1 MTRGGRGRDGMLLT
15 WSGGS
20 WKAARALIP
29 ITVRPGP
36 DVGLE
41 GVSCLSRS
49 SWTVVGQYQDVDGR
63 GEAQASCSPV
73 WLSQDV
79 TGSVRSGTWSG
90 LTREAV
96 PADACHHGS
105 CSSRHRRSG
114 SVPAGPL
121 WPAIS
126 NPGIVSDVARLVDGA
141 RANGDLVV
149 WVLYSE
155 RGVVQVPHQS
165 RQPEPAAEDRSHVL
179 PLILRPWRRVMP
191 SARRWPCRAAPAG
204 GAGGN

>member
-49 SWTVVGQYQDVDGR
+49 SWIVVGQYQDVDGR

-79 TGSVRSGTWSG
+79 TGPVRDLVWPYARGRPSRM
-90 LTREAV
+90 LVIMARVLLVIDVQEAFRQGRCGRSSPT
-96 PADACHHGS
+96 PAS
-105 CSSRHRRSG
+105 
-114 SVPAGPL
+114 PAT
-121 WPAIS
+121 WPAS
-126 NPGIVSDVARLVDGA
+126 STA

-149 WVLYSE
+149 WVLHSE

-165 RQPEPAAEDRSHVL
+165 RQPVSKSHISPGNL
-179 PLILRPWRRVMP
+179 NRRLRIEAM
-191 SARRWPCRAAPAG
+191 CFL
-204 GAGGN
+204 